1 MKTKTRK
8 DKRAYIIIALVVA
21 LLLLAVGY
29 AAFSKTLTISGTV
42 AGTVPTY
49 NVHFTNAAA
58 GTTISGDTLTANVTF
73 DFPGDAKSITATI
86 TNDSTRAVKLTGFTL
101 TNPTDNKV
109 TLTATSLATEAENG
123 TEVLAAGD
131 SCTYTFVLSWAA
143 DATSNASDTYSIQ
156 FDYEQVD
163 QTVTGL
169 TANHSNS

>member
-58 GTTISGDTLTANVTF
+58 GTSINVAGDTLTANVDF
-73 DFPGDAKSITATI
+73 DYPGDAKSITATI
-86 TNDSTRAVKLTGFTL
+86 KNDSTRAVKLTGFTL
-101 TNPTDNKV
+101 TNPSDNKV
-109 TLTATSLATEAENG
+109 TLTATSLATDG
-123 TEVLAAGD
+123 TETLAAGA

-143 DATSNASDTYSIQ
+143 DATSNASDSYSIQ

-169 TANHSNS
+169 TASHSHN